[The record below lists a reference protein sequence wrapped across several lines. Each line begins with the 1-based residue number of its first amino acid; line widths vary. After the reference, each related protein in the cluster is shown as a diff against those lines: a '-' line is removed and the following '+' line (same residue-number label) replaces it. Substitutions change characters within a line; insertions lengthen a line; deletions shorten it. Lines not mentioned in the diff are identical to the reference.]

1 MKKNPDSKII
11 STLIDTDDNNICL
24 LLHTMEMEGGNITS
38 QATMTFELEAAEN
51 FAEKIF
57 FLCMKLRQAKFEKQE
72 AEGKAADL
80 MKIKP
85 TKH

>member
-1 MKKNPDSKII
+1 MKKNPESKII
-11 STLIDTDDNNICL
+11 STLVDTDDGDICL
-24 LLHTMEMEGGNITS
+24 LLHTMEIEGGGITY

-57 FLCMKLRQAKFEKQE
+57 FLCIKLRQAKFEKQE

-80 MKIKP
+80 IKTKP